1 MYKEEKMLHT
11 MPDVLFEVVISGDK
25 GKFFLSKSR
34 IKGEKSYISNYYLSN
49 FLKLT
54 NRNHPFFA
62 L

>member
-1 MYKEEKMLHT
+1 
-11 MPDVLFEVVISGDK
+11 MPEVLFEVVISGDK

-62 L
+62 LLYYYM